1 MNVIYGPEDITGAGA
16 VESIDG
22 PAQIVNRRYLEIE
35 ADQSD
40 MDNDNYGTMVYKY
53 KLILMTEATEKLPNQ
68 ILRRDDAI
76 FEFSVAVFHSYSF

>member
-1 MNVIYGPEDITGAGA
+1 
-16 VESIDG
+16 
-22 PAQIVNRRYLEIE
+22 
-35 ADQSD
+35 

-76 FEFSVAVFHSYSF
+76 LEFSVAVFHSYSF